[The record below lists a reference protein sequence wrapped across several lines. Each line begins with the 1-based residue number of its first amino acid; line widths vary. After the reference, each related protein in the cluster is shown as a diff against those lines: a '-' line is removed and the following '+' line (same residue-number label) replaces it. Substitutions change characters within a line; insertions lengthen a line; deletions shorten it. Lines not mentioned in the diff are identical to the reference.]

1 MPTVT
6 GTENLMMAAAL
17 AKGRTTL
24 VNCAREPEVEEL
36 GRVLN
41 KMGAEVHG
49 AGTDV
54 IHIVGTDRG
63 ELAPFD
69 HAIIPDRIEAGTY
82 MVAAAMTR
90 AATSSSKA
98 PSSATSRRSR

>member
-1 MPTVT
+1 
-6 GTENLMMAAAL
+6 MMAAAL

-41 KMGAEVHG
+41 KMGAEVNG

-54 IHIVGTDRG
+54 ITST
-63 ELAPFD
+63 AP
-69 HAIIPDRIEAGTY
+69 
-82 MVAAAMTR
+82 TR
-90 AATSSSKA
+90 
-98 PSSATSRRSR
+98 